1 VHRYFIQLAYHGQRF
16 HGWQSQP
23 NAPSIQECIETQL
36 KVLFKEHIAITGCGR
51 TDTGVHASL
60 FYAHFDVEQ
69 AIENPDKLCNSLNSL
84 LPSGIA
90 IHQIFEVGSECHT
103 RFDATLRTYHY
114 HIHFQKNPFISAT
127 SSLLFQKPDFEL
139 MNQACKH
146 LIGTQDF
153 SAFNKSHAS
162 NKTGICELTKAEW
175 TFSDHKAVFTIS
187 ANRFLRNMVRAIV
200 GTLLEVGY
208 RKISPED
215 FKQIILSLDR
225 KKAGTSVPAHGLFL
239 ADIQYPYLLNHQYVG
254 KHQHQKEV

>member
-103 RFDATLRTYHY
+103 RFDATLRTYH
-114 HIHFQKNPFISAT
+114 
-127 SSLLFQKPDFEL
+127 FEL